1 MKITLQFAFFF
12 TFYLALYGGAHWW
25 LWVKTRA
32 WLPAGG
38 WGQWLLAAW
47 LAVMALAPL
56 ASHLLERWRWD
67 ALGRPLNW
75 IGYAWMGLL
84 LFWLAAW
91 AVLALARGVVLL
103 AGRPWPWAPGVLWAW
118 ALALAL
124 AVSGWSVL
132 DNLQLK
138 VQHLEIRTPKLP
150 ASAGTIRIAQ
160 ISDVHVGLLVRHRR
174 LGQIVRALE
183 RIQPDLLISTGDL
196 LDAQVDGCEGVCG
209 DFRFFTPRLG
219 KFAITGNHEFYPGL
233 EQTLRFTREAGF
245 EILRGE
251 TRTLAGVL
259 TLVGI
264 DDRTGDYFGNRVQ
277 RDEPELLAAAPAGAF
292 TLVLKH
298 QPKVNPAALGK
309 FDLQLSGH
317 THGGQIFPFH
327 LFTKLA
333 FPLHAGLYPLAGGSQ
348 IYVSRGTG
356 SWGPPMRFLAPAEIT
371 LIELIPAG
379 K

>member
-84 LFWLAAW
+84 LFWLSAWLLAFILRGGLRLAGWTWSASSAWAAVLVAGLLVAAW
-91 AVLALARGVVLL
+91 SVWD
-103 AGRPWPWAPGVLWAW
+103 AG
-118 ALALAL
+118 
-124 AVSGWSVL
+124 
-132 DNLQLK
+132 QLRIK
-138 VQHLEIRTPKLP
+138 RVAIRTPKL
-150 ASAGTIRIAQ
+150 AAAAGPIRIAQ
-160 ISDVHVGLLVRHRR
+160 ISDVHVGLLVRHGR
-174 LGQIVRALE
+174 LGQIARELE
-183 RIQPDLLISTGDL
+183 RLQPDLLVSTGDL
-196 LDAQVDGCEGVCG
+196 LDAQVDGCEGVCA
-209 DFRFFTPRLG
+209 DLQAFTPRLG
-219 KFAITGNHEFYPGL
+219 KFAVTGNHEFYPGL

>member
-67 ALGRPLNW
+67 TLGRPLNW

-84 LFWLAAW
+84 LFWLSAWLLAFILRGGLRLAGWTWSASSAWAAVLVAGLLVAAW
-91 AVLALARGVVLL
+91 SVWD
-103 AGRPWPWAPGVLWAW
+103 AG
-118 ALALAL
+118 
-124 AVSGWSVL
+124 
-132 DNLQLK
+132 QLRVK
-138 VQHLEIRTPKLP
+138 RVAIRTPKL
-150 ASAGTIRIAQ
+150 AAAAGPIRIAQ
-160 ISDVHVGLLVRHRR
+160 ISDVHVGLLVRHGR
-174 LGQIVRALE
+174 LGQIARELE
-183 RIQPDLLISTGDL
+183 RLQPDLLVSTGDL
-196 LDAQVDGCEGVCG
+196 LDAQVDGCEGVCA
-209 DFRFFTPRLG
+209 DLQAFTPRLG
-219 KFAITGNHEFYPGL
+219 KFAVTGNHEFYPGL